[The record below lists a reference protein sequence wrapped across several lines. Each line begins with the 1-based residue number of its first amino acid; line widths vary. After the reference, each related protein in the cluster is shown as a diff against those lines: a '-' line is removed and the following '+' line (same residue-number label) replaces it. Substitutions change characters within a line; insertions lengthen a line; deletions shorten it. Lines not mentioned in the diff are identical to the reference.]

1 MFSTL
6 FSRRHSPFFTLI
18 ELLVVIAIIAILAA
32 MLLPALSKA
41 RKKARSVSCKSLHKQ
56 YALACV
62 MYSDDNDDY
71 MVDSLAYLDPVSG
84 LLPYFGAKQV
94 LPDQIGRCPGDDLT
108 SSLGRLA
115 TISAFGGATVSIG
128 GNECVLSCS
137 SRATAVGPQPF
148 WLMLH
153 SFPRGPSELLTFAD
167 WQRVPSESTV
177 TSPVVKPGESS
188 IGTMV
193 FRHGGRSNAAYLDG
207 HVGEMVCTLPMI
219 TNGHDLAAGATWGV
233 SGVAKMFK
241 TYMPFGGYG
250 ATVASGSSG
259 NGAWPGLSYH

>member
-1 MFSTL
+1 MVYRFFSLT
-6 FSRRHSPFFTLI
+6 RQFFTLI

-41 RKKARSVSCKSLHKQ
+41 REKARAVACKSLHKQ
-56 YALACV
+56 YALASM
-62 MYSDDNDDY
+62 MYSDDNDAY
-71 MVDSLAYLDPVSG
+71 LVDSLSYLDPVSG
-84 LLPYFGAKQV
+84 LLPYFGAGQV
-94 LPDQIGRCPGDDLT
+94 LPDQVGRCPGDDLT

-115 TISAFGGATVSIG
+115 KIDAFGGATVSIG

-137 SRATAVGPQPF
+137 ARATAVGPQPF
-148 WLMLH
+148 WLRLH
-153 SFPRGPSELLTFAD
+153 SFPRSASELFTFAD
-167 WQRVPSESTV
+167 WQRLPSVSTV

-193 FRHGGRSNAAYLDG
+193 FRHGGRCSAAYLDG
-207 HVGEMVCTLPMI
+207 HVGEIICTLPLI
-219 TNGHDLAAGATWGV
+219 TAGHDLLPGVTWGGITSV
-233 SGVAKMFK
+233 EKFFK